1 MVATVFV
8 GGRFE
13 SYTTHQ
19 ILLRLP
25 SGQRQSLDKA
35 SHYVSQVRIL
45 PVVPNSRYTMYY
57 YLNNKQYLVYVN
69 TSCIRC
75 KIYKSFYEA
84 GRVSFLLS
92 GYKTSERQWKNIQRF
107 SKLM

>member
-1 MVATVFV
+1 MSISF
-8 GGRFE
+8 
-13 SYTTHQ
+13 Q
-19 ILLRLP
+19 DIRLKA
-25 SGQRQSLDKA
+25 QQKLDYNA
-35 SHYVSQVRIL
+35 QVEICANVVSDYCQ
-45 PVVPNSRYTMYY
+45 
-57 YLNNKQYLVYVN
+57 
-69 TSCIRC
+69 